1 MRLSVVVAWGAISL
15 CLGCAGT
22 GEADEGA
29 TEDVGTDAAEW
40 FWTGPPPT
48 GIVADAEAVKVKA
61 PMVVALPSIEERA
74 SKVPGA
80 SR

>member
-29 TEDVGTDAAEW
+29 TEDVGTDAAE
-40 FWTGPPPT
+40 
-48 GIVADAEAVKVKA
+48 
-61 PMVVALPSIEERA
+61 
-74 SKVPGA
+74 
-80 SR
+80 